1 MAAGFK
7 SGHFPALL
15 GSVYNFYKRPG
26 KADLS
31 LEPDFKK
38 LDFMSEAG
46 KYFADAFRHLGGN
59 RGVPAIE
66 LRFYPYAG
74 LRHTIRSRS
83 GRIYVRLSD
92 ICKDAPPDVIRAL
105 AWILVS
111 RLLGKKVPTIHE
123 RVYRD
128 YSLTPGVMRASDL
141 ARRGRGRK
149 HFSTAQGEVYDLDKM
164 FAKLNR
170 RFFNSEI
177 AKPAITWSQ
186 RRTRSILGHHD
197 HIYDSITI
205 SKTLDS
211 EDVPEWFAEYIL
223 YHEMLHIKH
232 PARLINGRRYY
243 HTSAFRQD
251 ERRFPYYQQAQKWL
265 EQLARQRRVPR
276 ARAA

>member
-1 MAAGFK
+1 LWPLDFK
-7 SGHFPALL
+7 SGHTPALL
-15 GSVYNFYKRPG
+15 GSAYNFCIRPG
-26 KADLS
+26 MADLS
-31 LEPDFKK
+31 PEPDLKNSV
-38 LDFMSEAG
+38 MSEAG

-83 GRIYVRLSD
+83 GRVYVRLSD
-92 ICKDAPPDVIRAL
+92 ICKDAPPDVLRAL

-111 RLLGKKVPTIHE
+111 RLLGKKVPTIHD

-149 HFSTAQGEVYDLDKM
+149 HFSTAQGEVYDLEKM

-211 EDVPEWFAEYIL
+211 KDVPEWFVEYIL

-251 ERRFPYYQQAQKWL
+251 ERRFPYYDQAQKWL

>member
-1 MAAGFK
+1 
-7 SGHFPALL
+7 
-15 GSVYNFYKRPG
+15 
-26 KADLS
+26 
-31 LEPDFKK
+31 
-38 LDFMSEAG
+38 MSEAG
-46 KYFADAFRHLGGN
+46 KFFSDAFRHLGGN

-83 GRIYVRLSD
+83 GRVYVRLSD
-92 ICKDAPPDVIRAL
+92 ICKDAPPDVLRAL

-111 RLLGKKVPTIHE
+111 RLLGKKAPAIHE

-149 HFSTAQGEVYDLDKM
+149 HFSTAQGEVYDLEKM

-211 EDVPEWFAEYIL
+211 EDVPEWFVEYIL

-251 ERRFPYYQQAQKWL
+251 ERRFPYYEQSQKWL
-265 EQLARQRRVPR
+265 EQLARRRRVPR